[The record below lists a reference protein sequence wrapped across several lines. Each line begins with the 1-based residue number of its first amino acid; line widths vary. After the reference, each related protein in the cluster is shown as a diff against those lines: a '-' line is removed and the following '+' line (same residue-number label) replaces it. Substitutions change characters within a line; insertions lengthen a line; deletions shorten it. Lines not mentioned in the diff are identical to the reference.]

1 MRGLECDPRSHR
13 GVLTGRY
20 HAQRALRR
28 RGAGGAG
35 VRRDLRTG
43 SGRPHDELAD
53 GVKRHF
59 GEAGLVCLIEAL
71 GFIEGRIRLALM
83 FTALGAVHGTLR

>member
-1 MRGLECDPRSHR
+1 MITARGTPNTFINGRK
-13 GVLTGRY
+13 LTGANPFEDSAAVIDEELKR
-20 HAQRALRR
+20 AQQK
-28 RGAGGAG
+28 
-35 VRRDLRTG
+35 
-43 SGRPHDELAD
+43 LAD

-83 FTALGAVHGTLR
+83 FTALGAVTAH